1 MRMAASDS
9 EATESDGSDTA
20 PLRPHS
26 QLYRERPQYC
36 PTEHHETMEQPDDQ
50 REALSMRAVIE
61 EFRKKSMQ
69 AVEPLAR
76 NTTPPLPPRKAVIPA
91 SNTCTSY
98 SDLVS
103 NTRSRQQTSHVV
115 EIHDDSTDTDDDRR
129 LNEMELIRQ
138 RRLASTRRS
147 RCHSLKNGIERER
160 RQTLTRSQ
168 KERRSQ
174 PRELAASTVA
184 DELSFLSRR
193 ILTDMDMTSAATPK
207 SSKRPYPS
215 SCSDA
220 GDETESDTETTRL
233 LRRLYLR
240 INYIENER
248 AEFLEREQGYQTQ
261 ILNLAARVTQLE
273 VQLDNARKT
282 IMGQGPNHI
291 PFGDRPSALS
301 EVAYTTASNQAHS
314 PRTSLCLPVLG
325 RFGK

>member
-26 QLYRERPQYC
+26 QLYQERPQYR
-36 PTEHHETMEQPDDQ
+36 PTEHHETTEQPDDR

-61 EFRKKSMQ
+61 EFRKRSME

-76 NTTPPLPPRKAVIPA
+76 STTPPLPSQKAFLPA
-91 SNTCTSY
+91 VNTYTSY
-98 SDLVS
+98 SDLAS

-115 EIHDDSTDTDDDRR
+115 EIHDDSTDTDEDRR
-129 LNEMELIRQ
+129 ANEMELIRQ

-147 RCHSLKNGIERER
+147 RRHSLKNGIKRER

-168 KERRSQ
+168 QERRSQ

-184 DELSFLSRR
+184 DELSFLSK
-193 ILTDMDMTSAATPK
+193 TDMDMTSAATPE
-207 SSKRPYPS
+207 SSKRPYLS

-233 LRRLYLR
+233 LRRLYWR
-240 INYIENER
+240 IDYMENER

-273 VQLDNARKT
+273 VQLDNARMA
-282 IMGQGPNHI
+282 IMGPGPNHI
-291 PFGDRPSALS
+291 PLGDRPSARS
-301 EVAYTTASNQAHS
+301 EVAYTTTSNQAHS
-314 PRTSLCLPVLG
+314 PRTSSCLPVLG